1 VQRRSFV
8 AGGISGGALLA
19 CRPWMRDTPAAGE
32 PTAHELATLAAIAE
46 TFLPGGDG
54 APGARDTGA
63 LAAIVDPA
71 YGLLPY
77 VTRVVSD
84 LDDWVGLTHGLHTF
98 VELSP
103 ATRELVLEQRMG
115 LHGGVITS
123 WYLPVYEAILA
134 LTKLAFFG
142 GLANPLGES
151 YIGFPG
157 PSPGYAP
164 DSAAGAYA
172 SGEPPRAL
180 AVGIASSL
188 HVTGAGTVTRA
199 RISVLATSEAAA
211 RATVRITAPGGRAH
225 ELALRFAAPGDA
237 QLRAA
242 VIDGEASPR
251 TAVIADDPLPL
262 TGGPAAGVWRLE
274 VIAHAGAPGRLEL
287 WSLRVRT
294 ELDDQL
300 AEAPADVRGDGP
312 R

>member
-1 VQRRSFV
+1 MQRRAFV
-8 AGGISGGALLA
+8 VGGISGSALIA
-19 CRPWMRDTPAAGE
+19 CRPWMRDAPPPGE
-32 PTAHELATLAAIAE
+32 PTEHELATLAAIAE

-84 LDDWVGLTHGLHTF
+84 LDDWVGLTHGFHRF

-103 ATRELVLEQRMG
+103 GTRELVLEQRMG

-123 WYLPVYEAILA
+123 WYLPVYEALLA

-157 PSPGYAP
+157 SSPGYAP
-164 DSAAGAYA
+164 SSAAGAYA
-172 SGEPPRAL
+172 SREPPRAL
-180 AVGIASSL
+180 AVGAASIL

-199 RISVLATSEAAA
+199 RLSVLATSEAAV
-211 RATVRITAPGGRAH
+211 RATVRITTPGGRAH
-225 ELALRFAAPGDA
+225 DLALRTAAPGDT
-237 QLRAA
+237 Q
-242 VIDGEASPR
+242 PR
-251 TAVIADDPLPL
+251 TAVIADEPLPL
-262 TGGPAAGVWRLE
+262 PGGPAAGVWRLE

-294 ELDDQL
+294 DLDD
-300 AEAPADVRGDGP
+300 APADGPVDVRDGP